1 LFNQKQTKM
10 NIIATTKEIYLGN
23 GNRVFRKVGN
33 NGVVIWTFPN
43 GQKIDDLTSKT
54 IEEVYKK
61 SIETPD
67 VTIDFIDLKEIKVLA
82 PTEPTRFHVMCN
94 DGTGFLVSRFEF
106 DGNQLKLF
114 WD

>member
-1 LFNQKQTKM
+1 M
-10 NIIATTKEIYLGN
+10 NVIATTKEVYLGN

-54 IEEVYKK
+54 IEEIYKK

-67 VTIDFIDLKEIKVLA
+67 VVIDFIDLKEIKVLA
-82 PTEPTRFHVMCN
+82 PTEPTRFHIMCN
-94 DGTGFLVSRFEF
+94 DGAGFLVSRFEF
-106 DGNQLKLF
+106 DGNQLKLY